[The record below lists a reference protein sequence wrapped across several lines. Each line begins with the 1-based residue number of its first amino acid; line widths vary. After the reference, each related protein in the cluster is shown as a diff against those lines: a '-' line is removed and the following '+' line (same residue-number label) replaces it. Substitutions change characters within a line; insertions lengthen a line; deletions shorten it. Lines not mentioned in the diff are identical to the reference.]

1 MSRNSA
7 IFLVALSGVCW
18 ASSGVAAQDFFS
30 HSAKP
35 PLELT
40 NVRMCLA
47 GFLMLAI
54 LFLRGQF
61 KWSATRMNRKPK
73 LWLYLLIYG
82 IIGIVMVQFTY
93 FKAISIGGA
102 APTTVILSATPA
114 MVVIWESLY
123 NRKFPARVEILA
135 VILAIVGVFLLVT
148 GGDTSK
154 LSVPIGCAVW
164 SLASGAAF
172 AFSMI
177 FGKVL
182 FAERITPAFMTS
194 VGMFVGGLLTF
205 ALIDEVDWSPFF
217 ARENIFD
224 VAWIIIFGTVTAFL
238 IFNVGLK
245 LITPEE
251 AALAELAEP
260 ASSVVLSYFAFGTVF
275 GLVESFGMILVLL
288 AILSPIVAK
297 KFV

>member
-1 MSRNSA
+1 MSRNLA
-7 IFLVALSGVCW
+7 MILVALSGVCW
-18 ASSGVAAQDFFS
+18 ASSGVSAQDFFR
-30 HSAKP
+30 HSAKL

-54 LFLRGQF
+54 LFLRGKF
-61 KWSATRMNRKPK
+61 KWSAVRLNRKPK

-93 FKAISIGGA
+93 FQAISIGGA
-102 APTTVILSATPA
+102 AATTVILSATPA

-123 NRKFPARVEILA
+123 NRKFPAPIEIAA

-154 LSVPIGCAVW
+154 ILVPLGCVFW
-164 SLASGAAF
+164 SLSSGAAF
-172 AFSMI
+172 VFSMI

-182 FAERITPAFMTS
+182 FAERIAPAFMTS

-205 ALIDEVDWSPFF
+205 ALIDEIDWAPFF
-217 ARENIFD
+217 VPDAIFN
-224 VAWIIIFGTVTAFL
+224 VAWIVIFGTVIAFW
-238 IFNVGLK
+238 IFNAGLK
-245 LITPEE
+245 FLTAEE
-251 AALAELAEP
+251 AALTELAEP
-260 ASSVVLSYFAFGTVF
+260 VAAVVISYFVFGTAF
-275 GLVESFGMILVLL
+275 GLVESFGMILVML
-288 AILSPIVAK
+288 AVLSPVIAK
-297 KFV
+297 KFA